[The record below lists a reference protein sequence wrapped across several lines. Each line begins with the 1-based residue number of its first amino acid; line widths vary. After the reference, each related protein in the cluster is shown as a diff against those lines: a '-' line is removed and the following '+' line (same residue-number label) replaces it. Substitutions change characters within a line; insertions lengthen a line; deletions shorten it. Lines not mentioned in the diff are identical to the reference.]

1 MLEDKNNNQTR
12 IENQKKQ
19 AERVGQKSL
28 LELSDRDEKR
38 IKDVSMKDAI
48 EDGKVLPIS
57 DKDDDNALEDRKQL
71 ALEDKLP
78 NLPSQLD

>member
-1 MLEDKNNNQTR
+1 
-12 IENQKKQ
+12 
-19 AERVGQKSL
+19 
-28 LELSDRDEKR
+28 
-38 IKDVSMKDAI
+38 MKDAI

-78 NLPSQLD
+78 NLPS